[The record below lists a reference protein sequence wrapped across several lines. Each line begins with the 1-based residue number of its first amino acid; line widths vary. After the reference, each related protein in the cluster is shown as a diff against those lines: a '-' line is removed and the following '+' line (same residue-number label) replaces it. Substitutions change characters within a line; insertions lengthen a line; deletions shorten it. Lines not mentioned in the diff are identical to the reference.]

1 MTKDITGIRDE
12 QTKMKNQ
19 PSSVQQI
26 QQTDSSL
33 LRLMSIRMGIMQ
45 PDPNNP
51 AEVAAS
57 KAGNPVPLPPPATA
71 APDAA
76 DLPPSVQPQTQSSD
90 AASFTVGAPPRARN
104 DNRDSAQRASKR
116 RSPSPTI
123 TTNSRWVLI
132 PPGHQPY
139 HAPEW
144 SVARITLKE
153 SQADERWLVSL
164 MDHNGEEE
172 LKPFVVRQEYIHT
185 SQDSAD
191 SAMAAALA
199 LKR

>member
-1 MTKDITGIRDE
+1 MTKDIIGIRDE
-12 QTKMKNQ
+12 QTKMKDHL
-19 PSSVQQI
+19 SSVQLI

-33 LRLMSIRMGIMQ
+33 LRLMSIRMGIML
-45 PDPNNP
+45 PDPNK

-57 KAGNPVPLPPPATA
+57 KGGNPIPLPPPKTA

-90 AASFTVGAPPRARN
+90 AAGFTVSAPPGARHEP
-104 DNRDSAQRASKR
+104 RDSAQRASKR

-132 PPGHQPY
+132 PLGYQPY

-144 SVARITLKE
+144 SVARNTFKDW
-153 SQADERWLVSL
+153 QADERLIVSL
-164 MDHNGEEE
+164 IDHHGEEE
-172 LKPFVVRQEYIHT
+172 LKPFVVRQQYIHT
-185 SQDSAD
+185 SQDNAD
-191 SAMAAALA
+191 SVMAAALA